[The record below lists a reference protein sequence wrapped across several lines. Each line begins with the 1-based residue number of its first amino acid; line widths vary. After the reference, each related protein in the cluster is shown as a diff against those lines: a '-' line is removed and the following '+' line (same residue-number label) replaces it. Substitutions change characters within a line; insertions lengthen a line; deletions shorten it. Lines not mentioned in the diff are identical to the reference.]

1 MIWAPGYV
9 PTFDHYLSVMRR
21 RQLTDELLRRLEREG
36 ALLSWR
42 KFVNKTVDAGLVQV
56 ALLVSGQSV
65 AGFQY
70 QAIGTGNTAPAA
82 GQTTLVTEKDRVRYA
97 SLLSIN
103 SGKGFELDAFFP
115 STSPAAGQT
124 IAEEGIFNAAS
135 VGTMLQ
141 CALFSSSFLFPTSAT
156 LTTAVQ
162 WTGASAT

>member
-1 MIWAPGYV
+1 MCWAPGQV
-9 PTFDHYLSVMRR
+9 PTFDHYLSLMRR
-21 RQLTDELLRRLEREG
+21 RQLTDQLLRQLHREG

-42 KFVNKTVDAGLVQV
+42 SFHNKTVDAGLVQV

-70 QAIGTGNTAPAA
+70 QAIGTGNTAPTA
-82 GQTTLVTEKDRVRYA
+82 GQTALVAEKDRVRYA
-97 SLLSIN
+97 SFLSID

-141 CALFSSSFLFPTSAT
+141 RALFSSSFLFPTSAT